1 MARNTMQLNFAG
13 FTEYVKELEGL
24 GGEVKKVVDKA
35 LTEVGETVGR
45 DTKAAVQK
53 TNLPARGQFST
64 GETSKT
70 VIEDPKVSWSGTVA
84 SIGVGFDFGQKG
96 AGGYL
101 IGGYY
106 QNYHGTPR
114 HMEPDRKLN
123 EMYKKKHYQRDLEN
137 RMIKIVNEEIDRRLP
152 K

>member
-1 MARNTMQLNFAG
+1 MARNTMQLNFSG
-13 FTEYVKELEGL
+13 FTEYVKELEGI
-24 GGEVKKVVDKA
+24 GGDVKKVVDKA
-35 LTEVGETVGR
+35 LTEVGEKIGQ
-45 DTKAAVQK
+45 DTKAAVQSP
-53 TNLPARGQFST
+53 NLPAHGKFST

-70 VIEDPKVSWSGTVA
+70 VVESPKVIWSGAEA

-114 HMEPDRKLN
+114 HMEPDKRLN
-123 EMYKKKHYQRDLEN
+123 EMYKQKRYQRDLEN
-137 RMIKIVNEEIDRRLP
+137 RMIKTVTEEIDRRL
-152 K
+152 

>member
-1 MARNTMQLNFAG
+1 MAKNKLQLDFTG
-13 FTEYVKELEGL
+13 FSEYVKELEGL
-24 GGEVKKVVDKA
+24 GANVRDTVDNA
-35 LTEVGETVGR
+35 LTIIGRKVGH
-45 DTKAAVQK
+45 DTRAAVQNQ
-53 TNLPARGQFST
+53 NLPAHGKFST
-64 GETSKT
+64 GETAKT
-70 VIEDPKVSWSGTVA
+70 VVEDPKVVWSGTMA

-123 EMYKKKHYQRDLEN
+123 EMYKQKRYKRELED
-137 RMIKIVNEEIDRRLP
+137 MLLQSVNKEL
-152 K
+152 KN